1 MEKNDISTQLIALQ
15 NSLNK
20 FITRINGDDWT
31 PSLIQE
37 IKDTLHRIDKNPE
50 SLKVNKLHFDKLNLF
65 CRVACDIMIKLSEYI
80 TNLNIRYTS
89 ENANKKLLDETL
101 NNFKM
106 QVSIVQEKAITDMVA
121 TNIME
126 KERKMEK

>member
-80 TNLNIRYTS
+80 TNLNVRYTS